1 MKSSDY
7 NFFSSI
13 KLYVYVLKIY
23 FNCVKIK
30 YKYNL
35 SVSKTSHPNTVKHD
49 TTTLLYTGF
58 LFYLFNYPNRNI
70 HFPRTLSITDVNEK
84 SHKRQW

>member
-1 MKSSDY
+1 MENSVY
-7 NFFSSI
+7 NFFFKHTI
-13 KLYVYVLKIY
+13 VCYALKIY

-30 YKYNL
+30 YKYYL

-58 LFYLFNYPNRNI
+58 VFYLLNYPDRNI
-70 HFPRTLSITDVNEK
+70 HFPRTLSITDVNAK
-84 SHKRQW
+84 S